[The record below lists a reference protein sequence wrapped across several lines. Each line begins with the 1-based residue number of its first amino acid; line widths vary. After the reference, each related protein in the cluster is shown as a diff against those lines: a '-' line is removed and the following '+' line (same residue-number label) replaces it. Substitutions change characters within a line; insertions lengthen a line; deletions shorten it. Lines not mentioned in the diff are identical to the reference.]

1 MKPEQFQDAITLLP
15 EELLESVDALR
26 RKKRFPWKSVL
37 TTAACFCLVLGL
49 AFGYAKLVAPASK
62 ESAAGDAYY
71 SAEDAPESP
80 ELLNSTVSHSTSEF
94 PSLVEVVQ
102 VEADHIFVVSA
113 VSSDSDSCALRAPIK
128 LTFEKLAQAPTLGV
142 GQTILIYW
150 YTEDYDPV
158 EHSISPYQIEIAEE

>member
-15 EELLESVDALR
+15 EELLEPVDALR

-49 AFGYAKLVAPASK
+49 TLGYAKLIAPASK
-62 ESAAGDAYY
+62 ENDAA
-71 SAEDAPESP
+71 AEDAAEMPMQEAVNQSK
-80 ELLNSTVSHSTSEF
+80 EEA

-102 VEADHIFVVSA
+102 IEADHILVVNA

-128 LTFEKLAQAPTLGV
+128 LTFEKLEQVPTLEV
-142 GQTILIYW
+142 GQFLLIYW
-150 YTEDYDPV
+150 HTEDYDAV
-158 EHSISPYQIEIAEE
+158 EHSITPYRIEIAEE